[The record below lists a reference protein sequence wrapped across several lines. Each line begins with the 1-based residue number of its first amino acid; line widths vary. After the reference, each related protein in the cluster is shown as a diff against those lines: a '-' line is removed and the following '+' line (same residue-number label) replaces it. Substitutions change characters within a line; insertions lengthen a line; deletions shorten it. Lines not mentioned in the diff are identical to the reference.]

1 MSNQEKVNVLIIG
14 SGGREHS
21 IAWKINQSKLL
32 KNLYVAPGNSGTQ
45 KISKNIQVDI
55 SNHNEIKN
63 IITQYSIDLLIIGPE
78 VPLVNGLHD
87 KLVADDNLKN
97 LKIIGPKKRGAK
109 LEGSKLFAKKFMQ
122 KYNIPTGHFKNFN
135 LQNITEAKKHLQSIS
150 PPFVIKADGLAA
162 GKGVF
167 ICDKLTEACNIIDE
181 IIINNKF
188 GKAGNEIVIEQFLDG
203 IELSVFILTDGHSYK
218 MLPSAKDYKRVG
230 ENDTGLNTG
239 GMGAISPFPF
249 LEKEITEKI
258 KKKIIEPTLNGLK
271 KEAIEYMGFIFF
283 GLIIV
288 DKEPFVIEYNVR
300 LGDPETQVVLPRI
313 KSDFLDILLNVSSK
327 KVFSKS
333 ELIIS
338 EESATTVIMSSG
350 GYPEKYKTGMAV
362 RGLEKIQDSL
372 VFHAGIK
379 LENGEHVTNGGRVLA
394 VTSCAKKMEK
404 AINKSYENIKK
415 IQFENCYF
423 RKDIGKDVLK

>member
-1 MSNQEKVNVLIIG
+1 MCNQEKVNVLIIG

-45 KISKNIQVDI
+45 KISTNIQVDI

-63 IITQYSIDLLIIGPE
+63 IIIQYSIDLLIIGPE
-78 VPLVNGLHD
+78 VPLVNGIHD
-87 KLVADDNLKN
+87 KLAADHNFKN

-122 KYNIPTGHFKNFN
+122 KYNIPTGHFRSFN
-135 LQNITEAKKHLQSIS
+135 LRNISEAKKYLQSID

-167 ICDKLTEACNIIDE
+167 ICDKLSEASNIIND
-181 IIINNKF
+181 IVVNGKF
-188 GKAGNEIVIEQFLDG
+188 GEAGNDIVIEQFLDG
-203 IELSVFILTDGHSYK
+203 IELSVFILTDGNNYK
-218 MLPSAKDYKRVG
+218 VLPSAKDYKRIG

-239 GMGAISPFPF
+239 GMGAISPVPF
-249 LEKEITEKI
+249 LQKKIKEKI
-258 KKKIIEPTLNGLK
+258 KKKIIEPTLHGLK
-271 KEAIEYMGFIFF
+271 KERIEYIGFIFF

-288 DKEPFVIEYNVR
+288 DGEPFVIEYNVR
-300 LGDPETQVVLPRI
+300 LGDPETQVVMPRI
-313 KSDFLDILLNVSSK
+313 KSDFLDILLNVYSK
-327 KVFSKS
+327 ENFSKS

-338 EESATTVIMSSG
+338 DESATTVIMSAG
-350 GYPEKYKTGMAV
+350 GYPEKYKTGTPV
-362 RGLEKIQDSL
+362 KGLETVQNSL
-372 VFHAGIK
+372 LFHAGLK
-379 LENGEHVTNGGRVLA
+379 FENGEYLTNGGRVLA
-394 VTSCAKKMEK
+394 VTSRDLKIDE
-404 AINKSYENIKK
+404 AIRKSYENIEK

-423 RKDIGKDVLK
+423 RKDIGKDVIK